1 MKLNQYK
8 FQIILRY
15 IFALTLVICTLY
27 WPQSVLGQKT
37 QKTGI
42 IKGHISDNETNDPL
56 IGANIY
62 LKSDLT
68 RGTTTNANGDYAL
81 ELEEGTY
88 ELVYSFTG
96 MKNEHRKV
104 IIEQGTVIIINL
116 EMLPFSYDFQEV
128 TISAGKYE
136 RSIEK
141 MMVSTEVIGS
151 AVIESKNTIN
161 IESILK
167 QVPGVNIV
175 DEEPQIRGG
184 SGFTFGVGSK
194 VGVYLDDM
202 PIITA
207 TAGKPNWNLIPVEN
221 IKQVEV
227 VKGPGSV
234 LSGASAMS
242 GAMFFRTQYVID
254 NKPRTNIRVY
264 TGMYTT
270 PKNADQKWWNGINY
284 ITGMSFLHA
293 QKLDSIGKM
302 DLVVSGMANFERGY
316 QGAPKPGFYAIGD
329 NNIVDDD
336 INTQQGRINIDF
348 KKQSTHP
355 KGLTWGI
362 NGSIMFD
369 KSPLIMAWFDDTT
382 GFYRGYPGAS
392 FLQKQVIFYLDPYLD
407 MVTDLGVHHHFSFRI
422 MNDNSDMTNNQ
433 SVLTTSIFGMYEF
446 TKTFE
451 ELKDVELIFGAS
463 GQGTNTTA
471 DIFSSS
477 GSPKNDALNVSI
489 YAELNKEF
497 ADVVNFSIG
506 FRGEY
511 YAMNKKDTYTVPLLR
526 TSITFKMMQE
536 TFLRASFGQG
546 YRFPTIA
553 ERFIKTDLGAI
564 GVFNNPELR
573 PETGWNAEIGL
584 KQGLKFLSFY
594 GYLDLAA
601 FIQEYDNTVE
611 YLFGFWDPN
620 FQTPIAGFKFVNT
633 GKSRISGLDA
643 SINGQAKWGGGDYRI
658 NFIGG
663 YTYILPITLDPDLVF
678 ATDYR
683 PGGDP
688 DFSYNSTSVNPDN
701 KILKYRFQH
710 TFKIDMEFFYKFF
723 STGISIQYYSKTVNV
738 DRAIF
743 DFEDFTSQ
751 IGGSFP
757 PVLYR
762 NYFNNHNNGQAIVD
776 FRFGFKIKKIHKIS
790 FIGNNI
796 FNRVYSLRP
805 LKADPMRSVTLQYI
819 ASF

>member
-1 MKLNQYK
+1 MNLNQ
-8 FQIILRY
+8 F
-15 IFALTLVICTLY
+15 IFRQAPHLIVAITLLVFANF
-27 WPQSVLGQKT
+27 WSQNVSAQKN
-37 QKTGI
+37 QKNGI
-42 IKGHISDNETNDPL
+42 VKGHISDNETNAML

-68 RGTTTNANGDYAL
+68 RGTTTNTKGDYAL

-96 MKNEHRKV
+96 MKNEHRRV

-116 EMLPFSYDFQEV
+116 EMLPFSYDFEEV

-141 MMVSTEVIGS
+141 MMVSTEVIS
-151 AVIESKNTIN
+151 AEVIESKNTIN
-161 IESILK
+161 IQSILK

-194 VGVYLDDM
+194 VGVYLNDM

-242 GAMFFRTQYVID
+242 GAMFFRTQYVVD

-270 PKNADQKWWNGINY
+270 PKNPDQKWWDGLNY

-293 QKLDSIGKM
+293 QKLDSVGQM

-316 QGAPKPGFYAIGD
+316 QGAPKPGNYIIGD
-329 NNIVDDD
+329 NNIFDED
-336 INTQQGRINIDF
+336 IKTQQGRININF
-348 KKQSTHP
+348 KRQENNP
-355 KGLTWGI
+355 RGLTWGI

-392 FLQKQVIFYLDPYLD
+392 FLQEQVIFYLDPFMD
-407 MVTDLGVHHHFSFRI
+407 VVTDLGVHHHISFRI
-422 MNDNSDMTNNQ
+422 MNDNSNMTNNQ

-446 TKTFE
+446 TKTFKE
-451 ELKDVELIFGAS
+451 FKNVELIFGAS

-489 YAELNKEF
+489 YTELNKEF

-511 YAMNKKDTYTVPLLR
+511 YDMNKKDSYTVPLLR
-526 TSITFKMMQE
+526 TSINFKMMQE
-536 TFLRASFGQG
+536 TYLRASFGQG

-553 ERFIKTDLGAI
+553 ERFIKTDLGVI
-564 GVFNNPELR
+564 GVFNNPELQ
-573 PETGWNAEIGL
+573 PETGWNAEVGI
-584 KQGLKFLSFY
+584 KHGLKFLSFY
-594 GYLDLAA
+594 GYIDLAA

-611 YLFGFWDPN
+611 YLFGFWNPDI
-620 FQTPIAGFKFVNT
+620 FTPPFAGFRFLNT

-643 SINGQAKWGGGDYRI
+643 SINGQAKWGGGDYRF

-663 YTYILPITLDPDLVF
+663 YTYILPITLEPDLVF
-678 ATDYR
+678 AIDSL
-683 PGGDP
+683 DAE
-688 DFSYNSTSVNPDN
+688 FSYSTTSVNPEN
-701 KILKYRFQH
+701 QILKYRFQH

-723 STGISIQYYSKTVNV
+723 STGISIQYYSKVVNV
-738 DRAIF
+738 DKAIF
-743 DFEDFTSQ
+743 DFEDFTTQS
-751 IGGSFP
+751 GSYP

-776 FRFGFKIKKIHKIS
+776 FRFGFRIKKIHKIS
-790 FIGNNI
+790 FISNNV

-805 LKADPMRSVTLQYI
+805 LKADPMRTITLQYI